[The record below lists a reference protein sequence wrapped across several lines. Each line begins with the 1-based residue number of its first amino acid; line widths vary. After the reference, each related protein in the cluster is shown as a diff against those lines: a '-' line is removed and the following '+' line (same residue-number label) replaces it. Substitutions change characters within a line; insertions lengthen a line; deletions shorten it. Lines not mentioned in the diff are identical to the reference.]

1 MALKRLNNRHIK
13 FAAGRVAGK
22 TLRQLAEELGVSIQ
36 ATESWSKD
44 PLVKAKSLELAH
56 LRDESLLRQQ
66 VLTKDEALVTLSDVI
81 RGAAVIGKFILPDG
95 TLDIERAKEEAP
107 EVMSALAGVEPT
119 RAGAKV
125 KTYQT
130 QDEANQDLAAGRL
143 DAVQA
148 DAIALDAFLGTD
160 QGKACCDKKGNVKED
175 PEVLG
180 PGVGGGV
187 RKDDTALR
195 EKLNAAIKKVR
206 ESGEYDK
213 LTKKYF
219 DFDIY
224 GG

>member
-1 MALKRLNNRHIK
+1 MRIVR
-13 FAAGRVAGK
+13 
-22 TLRQLAEELGVSIQ
+22 
-36 ATESWSKD
+36 
-44 PLVKAKSLELAH
+44 
-56 LRDESLLRQQ
+56 
-66 VLTKDEALVTLSDVI
+66 
-81 RGAAVIGKFILPDG
+81 
-95 TLDIERAKEEAP
+95 
-107 EVMSALAGVEPT
+107 
-119 RAGAKV
+119 
-125 KTYQT
+125 YQT
-130 QDEANQDLAAGRL
+130 QDEANQDLAAGRV

-148 DAIALDAFLGTD
+148 DAIALDAFLNTD

-187 RKDDTALR
+187 RKEDTELR

-213 LTKKYF
+213 ITKKYF